1 MPMIDSDRGSLLKP
15 TAWVF
20 IQTCIM
26 TKVCVVYQ
34 RCNILDHSTLSSEIA
49 GIKAKQALGAN
60 TTVVSMPFS
69 AAITPDVSK
78 KAILS
83 LVNQVN
89 TNIFDG
95 LSERQL
101 IVLYIA
107 LHWITGLV
115 QLEGL
120 ESTMYAV

>member
-1 MPMIDSDRGSLLKP
+1 
-15 TAWVF
+15 
-20 IQTCIM
+20 
-26 TKVCVVYQ
+26 
-34 RCNILDHSTLSSEIA
+34 
-49 GIKAKQALGAN
+49 
-60 TTVVSMPFS
+60 MPFS

-83 LVNQVN
+83 LVSQAN

-101 IVLYIA
+101 IVLYIT